1 MKARH
6 GLNQTGF
13 FTGNHHRGFALM
25 EVLVSVAILSVGI
38 TLLLESIITSLDS
51 NRITQEY
58 SRAIFLAETKMWQ
71 LEKEYAYKEDMTT
84 GESTGYFDPPFHQFD
99 WETEVQEEDRLV
111 EYHLRVTIR
120 WKHRDRDQEFTV
132 RSLAP
137 MRRNERDLK

>member
-1 MKARH
+1 MGDQGQMEKRKPGIYFLFAF
-6 GLNQTGF
+6 GLTW
-13 FTGNHHRGFALM
+13 ACWI
-25 EVLVSVAILSVGI
+25 S
-38 TLLLESIITSLDS
+38 
-51 NRITQEY
+51 
-58 SRAIFLAETKMWQ
+58 AIFLAETKMWQ